1 MIPST
6 PRRVERVRHELMRR
20 ELQVVRVNALT
31 PGFASITLSGESL
44 DSFVSLSF
52 DDHVKLLL
60 DDTPYGPQRRDF
72 TPRHFD
78 RAQREL
84 TIEFA
89 LHAVGPAA
97 EWARHATA
105 GDHLSV
111 GGPKGS
117 MILPTDC
124 DWHLLVGDASAR
136 PAIHRRLE
144 ELPAGS
150 RAIAIVHVA
159 DVRDQR
165 AISSQADLQ
174 LQWATSDAELLNA
187 LRAVQ
192 LPSERPGHEG
202 FVWAAGEASVMQT
215 VRKIVLEEKQIAV
228 ANTRISAY
236 WKRGA
241 ADYHDTL

>member
-20 ELQVVRVNALT
+20 ELQVVRVNTLT
-31 PGFASITLSGESL
+31 PGFASITLGGASL

-78 RAQREL
+78 TAQREL

-97 EWARHATA
+97 EWARQATV
-105 GDHLSV
+105 GDRLSV

-124 DWHLLVGDASAR
+124 DWHLLVGDASAL

-150 RAIAIVHVA
+150 RAIAIVQLAQASDRRTIH
-159 DVRDQR
+159 
-165 AISSQADLQ
+165 SQADLQ
-174 LQWATSDAELLNA
+174 LQWVASDAELLNA
-187 LRAVQ
+187 LRTLQ
-192 LPSERPGHEG
+192 LPPDRPGHEG

-215 VRKIVLEEKQIAV
+215 VRDIVLHEKQIAV

-241 ADYHDTL
+241 SDYHDTL